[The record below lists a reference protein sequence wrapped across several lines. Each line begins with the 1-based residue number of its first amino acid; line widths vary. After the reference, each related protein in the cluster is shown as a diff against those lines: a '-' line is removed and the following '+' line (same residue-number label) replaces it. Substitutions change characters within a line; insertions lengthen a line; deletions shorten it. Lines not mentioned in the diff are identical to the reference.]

1 MYQKAKR
8 MFSFDSERKNDSHS
22 LPKSGRRKEEAVYTD
37 ESEDAPMRF
46 SYVRTPNSLRGYN
59 AMPKRANS
67 AGESSLGSSRE
78 DLLDVP
84 LVLARRKRPNVSKQP
99 SREYKNGNSSSEDFL
114 YYDSD
119 YTEEPLSTAVVET
132 EGSVFSSQENLSDS
146 APKCSENVSKFLRR
160 QSTPDIKSRRTSGS
174 QASLNNPL
182 VLENSVEFHQF
193 QDKGKDKLDHF
204 MPVCPTKNEKRNYG
218 SSNHLQEIL
227 EPSSTADE
235 GIVSESSLCPII
247 QPVLSDNMWPIMYR
261 VQMAVTKT
269 IRRLADHIET
279 VKDHVDILEKKCNNL
294 KVTLFYLQEDHNALK
309 VKIIKLEELIEERGG
324 KQSESDDDEYLDC
337 IDFIPVQNVNAESL
351 PTVEHTFENSTVGKA
366 FGGTTS
372 IHLSAADPS
381 ASSVDC
387 AQDNKL
393 FSAVFS
399 SVYSVADQISALLNQ
414 MKTVKEKSHRPSLFN
429 FVAVLTLTAV
439 VWDIRSAGSFKG
451 SKLGQTIE
459 GLGLTPYLQVAGEY
473 ARAAFIHIY
482 RWCMTNVPVYYSRGC
497 ELAGP
502 YLLLMLEK
510 LDWVL
515 ASCWTAMD
523 SAAQYIPPLKE
534 KIETMLP
541 GVTSN
546 ASYYGSVALQS
557 LENGFYYVQNASSP
571 YLAQAHTFLSTRVF
585 VGPLAPEKLQ
595 EYVFSAAEYISQLY
609 KQLQSIIVQALEEA
623 NNATKATS

>member
-1 MYQKAKR
+1 M
-8 MFSFDSERKNDSHS
+8 
-22 LPKSGRRKEEAVYTD
+22 
-37 ESEDAPMRF
+37 
-46 SYVRTPNSLRGYN
+46 
-59 AMPKRANS
+59 
-67 AGESSLGSSRE
+67 
-78 DLLDVP
+78 
-84 LVLARRKRPNVSKQP
+84 
-99 SREYKNGNSSSEDFL
+99 
-114 YYDSD
+114 
-119 YTEEPLSTAVVET
+119 
-132 EGSVFSSQENLSDS
+132 
-146 APKCSENVSKFLRR
+146 
-160 QSTPDIKSRRTSGS
+160 
-174 QASLNNPL
+174 
-182 VLENSVEFHQF
+182 
-193 QDKGKDKLDHF
+193 
-204 MPVCPTKNEKRNYG
+204 
-218 SSNHLQEIL
+218 
-227 EPSSTADE
+227 
-235 GIVSESSLCPII
+235 
-247 QPVLSDNMWPIMYR
+247 
-261 VQMAVTKT
+261 
-269 IRRLADHIET
+269 
-279 VKDHVDILEKKCNNL
+279 KDHVDILEKKCNNL

-399 SVYSVADQISALLNQ
+399 CVYSVADQISALLNQ
-414 MKTVKEKSHRPSLFN
+414 MKTVKKKSHRPSLFN